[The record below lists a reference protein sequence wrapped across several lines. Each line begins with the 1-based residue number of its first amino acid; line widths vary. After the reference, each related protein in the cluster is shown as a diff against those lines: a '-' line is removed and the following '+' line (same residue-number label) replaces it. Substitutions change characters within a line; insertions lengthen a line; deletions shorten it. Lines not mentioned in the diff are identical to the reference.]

1 MEGFSVIGAKGFR
14 QNESALQGVME
25 RENMRLD
32 KYLKVSRIIKRRTV
46 ANEACDSGRV
56 MLNDKVARASAEVK
70 AGDVIEIAFGNKSV
84 KVRVTSVQETIR
96 KEDAKEMF
104 EYL

>member
-1 MEGFSVIGAKGFR
+1 
-14 QNESALQGVME
+14 
-25 RENMRLD
+25 
-32 KYLKVSRIIKRRTV
+32 
-46 ANEACDSGRV
+46 

-70 AGDVIEIAFGNKSV
+70 VGDAIEIAFGNKSV

>member
-1 MEGFSVIGAKGFR
+1 MEGFSIIGAKGFR
-14 QNESALQGVME
+14 QDESALQGVME
-25 RENMRLD
+25 RKNMRLD

-70 AGDVIEIAFGNKSV
+70 VGDSIEIAFGNKSV

>member
-1 MEGFSVIGAKGFR
+1 
-14 QNESALQGVME
+14 
-25 RENMRLD
+25 
-32 KYLKVSRIIKRRTV
+32 
-46 ANEACDSGRV
+46 

-70 AGDVIEIAFGNKSV
+70 ARDVIEIAFGTKAV
-84 KVRVTSVQETIR
+84 KVKVTSVQDAIR

>member
-1 MEGFSVIGAKGFR
+1 M
-14 QNESALQGVME
+14 
-25 RENMRLD
+25 
-32 KYLKVSRIIKRRTV
+32 T
-46 ANEACDSGRV
+46 